1 MEGMLTLASWG
12 ALTLGGFFYLV
23 GAIGLN
29 RMPDLFT
36 RMHAASVSETL
47 GVGLLVLGM
56 ALQSG
61 LSLVT
66 VKLVIIMV
74 VLMWTG
80 SVATH
85 ALARAA
91 LHDGEK
97 PVLADAGGNL
107 VETDCVEIFPELAV
121 RLAAPLTSET
131 VEEAQSEV
139 PIRAD
144 DPLEEAPPAGGEANR
159 DARPPSGQG
168 GGR

>member
-1 MEGMLTLASWG
+1 MENALDVLSWF
-12 ALTLGGFFYLV
+12 ALVLGGFFYFV
-23 GAIGLN
+23 GAVGLN

-36 RMHAASVSETL
+36 RMHAVSVSDSL
-47 GVGLLVLGM
+47 GVGLLILGM
-56 ALQSG
+56 ALHSG

-97 PVLADAGGNL
+97 PVLADADGNL
-107 VETDCVEIFPELAV
+107 VKTDCVEIFPELAV
-121 RLAAPLTSET
+121 RLAAPLTSEA
-131 VEEAQSEV
+131 VEEGPNEG
-139 PIRAD
+139 PMGAD
-144 DPLEEAPPAGGEANR
+144 GPLDEPGQQDGEANR

-168 GGR
+168 EGR